1 MAKKNTTDEK
11 KVFNFLSESPVI
23 KQTEEKVI
31 KEYDRLEQE
40 ENKVEETIHP
50 APNPAPD
57 MGGEN
62 RGGKFDNEP
71 TKGVQAN
78 MPISLYNRMK
88 QLKFNTDQ
96 TFQSMFQEAMDLWLD
111 VQEGKMKVSKV
122 E

>member
-1 MAKKNTTDEK
+1 MAKFDFNNVKN
-11 KVFNFLSESPVI
+11 SPAVNAA
-23 KQTEEKVI
+23 
-31 KEYDRLEQE
+31 EQE
-40 ENKVEETIHP
+40 IVEGFDELNKPEPENQPYTVLPKSEPPVPPVKPE
-50 APNPAPD
+50 
-57 MGGEN
+57 
-62 RGGKFDNEP
+62 GGKFDNEP

-88 QLKFNTDQ
+88 QLKFTTDQ

>member
-1 MAKKNTTDEK
+1 MANKPKGAWDAEQMQGTLITEMQQSVKQGYKEMNEQAEQPYTVLPK
-11 KVFNFLSESPVI
+11 SEPPVPPV
-23 KQTEEKVI
+23 KPE
-31 KEYDRLEQE
+31 
-40 ENKVEETIHP
+40 
-50 APNPAPD
+50 
-57 MGGEN
+57 
-62 RGGKFDNEP
+62 GGKFDNEP

-88 QLKFNTDQ
+88 QLKFTTDQ